1 MGREADHSGLQAAA
15 LGARPG
21 PRSPL
26 PEDCGGLGAPA
37 QSAQVPGSEAARVT
51 VTGEL
56 ARPGL
61 RFGATVTV
69 TAARHNGA
77 GVGLGH

>member
-1 MGREADHSGLQAAA
+1 MGREADHSLQAAA
-15 LGARPG
+15 LGARLPG
-21 PRSPL
+21 RQSPL

-37 QSAQVPGSEAARVT
+37 QSAQVPGSEAAQVT